1 MQIQVVAV
9 FLRWAVGQLPWSEFA
24 GENYRCHNIF
34 PCGYLMKRW
43 HIALLAVVMLLGTSI
58 VIGYQQ
64 GVRLLQDRIA
74 AALGPGSSIAE
85 LKVNWFSLDVLG
97 VTIAAPKDWPTGRTF
112 RAARVRII
120 PSLRTLLTD
129 QIHISSIVFEEP
141 YVSVM
146 RTSGKWVIFPGLTE
160 TREGKK
166 NAEASRANSSPRA
179 VTISKIELQ
188 DGVVELFDATVSR
201 PPLKTRL
208 ERVGAV
214 IRNVTAP
221 SLQTRTHIES
231 AAIVKGIRRD
241 GRARVSGW
249 VGPNRGD
256 SSSQITLDGVDLVSL
271 QPYLV
276 KIGEAQVKKGTL
288 DLRLNSDIRAS
299 RLDGKG
305 KIIIRDLEFAP
316 SRGYLETFMGI
327 PRSALINFLKNN
339 ENAIDV
345 DFVLTGD
352 TSNPSF
358 SINEAI
364 ATRVAMGMA
373 AELGVSI
380 RGLAEDF
387 GTLGRRGVEGVAG
400 VAEGVGSVIRG
411 LFGGSR
417 K

>member
-1 MQIQVVAV
+1 
-9 FLRWAVGQLPWSEFA
+9 
-24 GENYRCHNIF
+24 
-34 PCGYLMKRW
+34 MKRW
-43 HIALLAVVMLLGTSI
+43 HIALLAVVILLSTSI
-58 VIGYQQ
+58 VIGYQL
-64 GVRLLQDRIA
+64 GVRLLQDRIV
-74 AALGPGSSIAE
+74 AALGAGSSVAE
-85 LKVNWFSLDVLG
+85 LKVNWFSLDVFG

-112 RAARVRII
+112 GAARVTII

-188 DGVVELFDATVSR
+188 DGIVELFDATVSR

-256 SSSQITLDGVDLVSL
+256 SSSQITPM
-271 QPYLV
+271 QW
-276 KIGEAQVKKGTL
+276 IW
-288 DLRLNSDIRAS
+288 
-299 RLDGKG
+299 
-305 KIIIRDLEFAP
+305 
-316 SRGYLETFMGI
+316 
-327 PRSALINFLKNN
+327 
-339 ENAIDV
+339 
-345 DFVLTGD
+345 
-352 TSNPSF
+352 
-358 SINEAI
+358 
-364 ATRVAMGMA
+364 
-373 AELGVSI
+373 
-380 RGLAEDF
+380 
-387 GTLGRRGVEGVAG
+387 
-400 VAEGVGSVIRG
+400 
-411 LFGGSR
+411 
-417 K
+417 

>member
-1 MQIQVVAV
+1 
-9 FLRWAVGQLPWSEFA
+9 
-24 GENYRCHNIF
+24 
-34 PCGYLMKRW
+34 MKRW
-43 HIALLAVVMLLGTSI
+43 HIALLAVVILLSTSI
-58 VIGYQQ
+58 VIGYQL
-64 GVRLLQDRIA
+64 GVRLLQERIV
-74 AALGPGSSIAE
+74 AALGAGSSVAE
-85 LKVNWFSLDVLG
+85 LKVNWFSLDVFG

-166 NAEASRANSSPRA
+166 NAEASRANFSPRA

-188 DGVVELFDATVSR
+188 DGIVELFDATVSR

-256 SSSQITLDGVDLVSL
+256 SSSQITLDAVDLVSL

-276 KIGEAQVKKGTL
+276 KIGEGQVRKGTL
-288 DLRLNSDIRAS
+288 DLRLNSDIRAN

-339 ENAIDV
+339 KNAIDV

-358 SINEAI
+358 LINEAI

-387 GTLGRRGVEGVAG
+387 GTLGRRSVEGAAG
-400 VAEGVGSVIRG
+400 VAEGVGSVVRR

>member
-1 MQIQVVAV
+1 
-9 FLRWAVGQLPWSEFA
+9 
-24 GENYRCHNIF
+24 
-34 PCGYLMKRW
+34 MKRW
-43 HIALLAVVMLLGTSI
+43 HIALLAVVMLLSTSI

-256 SSSQITLDGVDLVSL
+256 SSSQITLDAVDLVSL

-299 RLDGKG
+299 RLEGKG

-316 SRGYLETFMGI
+316 LRGYLETFMGI

-364 ATRVAMGMA
+364 ATRVAMGIA

-380 RGLAEDF
+380 RSLAEDF
-387 GTLGRRGVEGVAG
+387 GTLGRRSVEGAAG
-400 VAEGVGSVIRG
+400 VAEGVGSVVRR

>member
-1 MQIQVVAV
+1 
-9 FLRWAVGQLPWSEFA
+9 
-24 GENYRCHNIF
+24 
-34 PCGYLMKRW
+34 MKRW
-43 HIALLAVVMLLGTSI
+43 HIALLAVVILLSTSI
-58 VIGYQQ
+58 VIGYQL
-64 GVRLLQDRIA
+64 GVRLLQDRIV
-74 AALGPGSSIAE
+74 AALGPGSSVAE
-85 LKVNWFSLDVLG
+85 LKVNWFSLDVFG

-166 NAEASRANSSPRA
+166 NAEASRANFSPRA

-188 DGVVELFDATVSR
+188 DGIVELFDATVSR

-256 SSSQITLDGVDLVSL
+256 SSSQITLDAVDLVSL

-276 KIGEAQVKKGTL
+276 KIGEGQVRKGTL
-288 DLRLNSDIRAS
+288 DLRLNSDIRAN

-387 GTLGRRGVEGVAG
+387 GTLGRRSVEGAAG
-400 VAEGVGSVIRG
+400 VAEGVGSVVRR

>member
-1 MQIQVVAV
+1 
-9 FLRWAVGQLPWSEFA
+9 
-24 GENYRCHNIF
+24 
-34 PCGYLMKRW
+34 MKRW
-43 HIALLAVVMLLGTSI
+43 QIVVVAAVFFLGMS
-58 VIGYQQ
+58 VVVGYRV
-64 GVRLLQDRIA
+64 GVRLLQERIVE
-74 AALGPGSSIAE
+74 ALGPGSGITE
-85 LKVNWFSLDVLG
+85 VKVNWFSLDVFG
-97 VTIAAPKDWPTGRTF
+97 VSITAPEGWPTGRTF

-120 PSLRTLLTD
+120 PNLQTILTD
-129 QIHISSIVFEEP
+129 QIHISSIVFERP

-146 RTSGKWVIFPGLTE
+146 RTSGKWILFPGLTE
-160 TREGKK
+160 TRDRKEK
-166 NAEASRANSSPRA
+166 NTEAGGANLSPRA

-188 DGVVELFDATVSR
+188 DGVVDFFDATVTR

-208 ERVGAV
+208 ERVDAV
-214 IRNVTAP
+214 IGDVAIP
-221 SLQTRTHIES
+221 WSKTRTRFEL
-231 AAIVKGIRRD
+231 AANVKGIRRD
-241 GRARVSGW
+241 GRAKISGW
-249 VGPNRGD
+249 LGPAQGD
-256 SSSQITLDGVDLVSL
+256 SSSQITLYAVDLVSL

-276 KIGEAQVKKGTL
+276 RIGEAQVRKGTL
-288 DLRLNSDIRAS
+288 DLRLNSEVRAN

-327 PRSALINFLKNN
+327 PRSAVINFLKNN

-352 TSNPSF
+352 TSNPRF

-387 GTLGRRGVEGVAG
+387 GTLGRRSVEGAAG
-400 VAEGVGSVIRG
+400 IAEGVGSVVRR

>member
-1 MQIQVVAV
+1 
-9 FLRWAVGQLPWSEFA
+9 
-24 GENYRCHNIF
+24 
-34 PCGYLMKRW
+34 MKRW
-43 HIALLAVVMLLGTSI
+43 HIALLAVVILLSTSI
-58 VIGYQQ
+58 VIGYQL
-64 GVRLLQDRIA
+64 GVRLLQDRIV
-74 AALGPGSSIAE
+74 AALGAGSSVAE
-85 LKVNWFSLDVLG
+85 LKVNWFSLDVFG

-166 NAEASRANSSPRA
+166 NAEASRANFSPRA

-188 DGVVELFDATVSR
+188 DGIVELFDATVSR

-221 SLQTRTHIES
+221 SLQTRTHIEA

-249 VGPNRGD
+249 VGPNRGE
-256 SSSQITLDGVDLVSL
+256 SSSQITLDAVDLVSL

-276 KIGEAQVKKGTL
+276 KIGEGQVRKGTL
-288 DLRLNSDIRAS
+288 DLRLNSDIRAN
-299 RLDGKG
+299 RLDGTG
-305 KIIIRDLEFAP
+305 KIIIRNLEFAQ

-387 GTLGRRGVEGVAG
+387 GTLGRRSVEGAAG
-400 VAEGVGSVIRG
+400 VAEGVGSVVRR

>member
-1 MQIQVVAV
+1 
-9 FLRWAVGQLPWSEFA
+9 
-24 GENYRCHNIF
+24 
-34 PCGYLMKRW
+34 MKRW
-43 HIALLAVVMLLGTSI
+43 HIALLAVVMLLGASI

-256 SSSQITLDGVDLVSL
+256 SSSQITLDAVDLVSL

-288 DLRLNSDIRAS
+288 DLRLNSDMRAS

-387 GTLGRRGVEGVAG
+387 GTLGRRGVEGAAG

>member
-1 MQIQVVAV
+1 
-9 FLRWAVGQLPWSEFA
+9 
-24 GENYRCHNIF
+24 
-34 PCGYLMKRW
+34 MKRW
-43 HIALLAVVMLLGTSI
+43 HIALLAVVMLLGASI

-64 GVRLLQDRIA
+64 GVRLLQDKIA

-85 LKVNWFSLDVLG
+85 LKVNWFSLDLLG

-160 TREGKK
+160 RREGKK

-188 DGVVELFDATVSR
+188 DGVIELFDATVSR

-256 SSSQITLDGVDLVSL
+256 SSSQITLDAVDLVSL

-345 DFVLTGD
+345 NFVLTGD

-387 GTLGRRGVEGVAG
+387 GTLGRRSVEGAAG
-400 VAEGVGSVIRG
+400 VAEGVGSVVKR

>member
-1 MQIQVVAV
+1 
-9 FLRWAVGQLPWSEFA
+9 
-24 GENYRCHNIF
+24 
-34 PCGYLMKRW
+34 MKRW
-43 HIALLAVVMLLGTSI
+43 HIALLAVVILLSTSI
-58 VIGYQQ
+58 VIGYQL
-64 GVRLLQDRIA
+64 GVRLLQDRIV
-74 AALGPGSSIAE
+74 AALGAGSSVAE
-85 LKVNWFSLDVLG
+85 LKVNWFSLDVFG

-160 TREGKK
+160 AREGKK
-166 NAEASRANSSPRA
+166 NAEASRANFSPRA

-188 DGVVELFDATVSR
+188 DGIVELFDATVSR

-256 SSSQITLDGVDLVSL
+256 SSSQVTLDAVDLVSL
-271 QPYLV
+271 RPYLV
-276 KIGEAQVKKGTL
+276 KIGEGQVRKGTL
-288 DLRLNSDIRAS
+288 DLRLNSDIRAN

-305 KIIIRDLEFAP
+305 KIIIRNLEFAQ

-387 GTLGRRGVEGVAG
+387 GTLGRRSVEGAAG
-400 VAEGVGSVIRG
+400 VAEGVGSVVRR

>member
-1 MQIQVVAV
+1 
-9 FLRWAVGQLPWSEFA
+9 
-24 GENYRCHNIF
+24 
-34 PCGYLMKRW
+34 MKRW
-43 HIALLAVVMLLGTSI
+43 HIALLAVVILLSTSI
-58 VIGYQQ
+58 VIGYQL
-64 GVRLLQDRIA
+64 GVRLLQDRIV
-74 AALGPGSSIAE
+74 AALGAGSSVAE
-85 LKVNWFSLDVLG
+85 LKVNWFSLDVFG

-160 TREGKK
+160 AREGKK
-166 NAEASRANSSPRA
+166 NAEASRANFSPRA

-188 DGVVELFDATVSR
+188 DGIVELFDATVSR

-256 SSSQITLDGVDLVSL
+256 SSSQITLDAVDLVNL

-276 KIGEAQVKKGTL
+276 KIGEGQVRKGTL
-288 DLRLNSDIRAS
+288 DLRLNSDIRAN

-387 GTLGRRGVEGVAG
+387 GTLGRRSVEGAAG
-400 VAEGVGSVIRG
+400 VAEGVGSVVRR

>member
-1 MQIQVVAV
+1 
-9 FLRWAVGQLPWSEFA
+9 
-24 GENYRCHNIF
+24 
-34 PCGYLMKRW
+34 MKRW
-43 HIALLAVVMLLGTSI
+43 HIALLAGVMLLGTSI

-64 GVRLLQDRIA
+64 GVRLLQDRIV
-74 AALGPGSSIAE
+74 AALGPGSTIAE

-97 VTIAAPKDWPTGRTF
+97 VNIAAPKDWPTGRTF

-166 NAEASRANSSPRA
+166 KAEASLANSSPRA

-256 SSSQITLDGVDLVSL
+256 SSSQITLDAVDLVSL

-387 GTLGRRGVEGVAG
+387 GTLGRRSVEGAAG
-400 VAEGVGSVIRG
+400 VAEGVGSVVRG
-411 LFGGSR
+411 LFGGTR

>member
-1 MQIQVVAV
+1 
-9 FLRWAVGQLPWSEFA
+9 
-24 GENYRCHNIF
+24 
-34 PCGYLMKRW
+34 MKRW
-43 HIALLAVVMLLGTSI
+43 HIALLAVVMLLGASI

-141 YVSVM
+141 SVSVM

-276 KIGEAQVKKGTL
+276 KIGEAQVRKGTL

-299 RLDGKG
+299 RLNGKG
-305 KIIIRDLEFAP
+305 RIIIRDLEFAP

>member
-1 MQIQVVAV
+1 
-9 FLRWAVGQLPWSEFA
+9 
-24 GENYRCHNIF
+24 
-34 PCGYLMKRW
+34 MKRW
-43 HIALLAVVMLLGTSI
+43 HIALLAVVILLSTSI
-58 VIGYQQ
+58 VIGYQL
-64 GVRLLQDRIA
+64 GVRLLQDRIV
-74 AALGPGSSIAE
+74 AALGAGSSVAE
-85 LKVNWFSLDVLG
+85 LKVNWFSLDVFG

-166 NAEASRANSSPRA
+166 NAEASRANFSPRA

-188 DGVVELFDATVSR
+188 DGIVELFDATVSR

-256 SSSQITLDGVDLVSL
+256 SSSQITLDAVDLVSL

-276 KIGEAQVKKGTL
+276 KIGEGQVRKGTL

-305 KIIIRDLEFAP
+305 KIIIRNLEFAP

-387 GTLGRRGVEGVAG
+387 GTLGRRSVEGAAG
-400 VAEGVGSVIRG
+400 VAEGVGSVVRR
-411 LFGGSR
+411 LFGGTR

>member
-1 MQIQVVAV
+1 
-9 FLRWAVGQLPWSEFA
+9 
-24 GENYRCHNIF
+24 
-34 PCGYLMKRW
+34 MKRW
-43 HIALLAVVMLLGTSI
+43 HIALLAVVILLSTSI
-58 VIGYQQ
+58 VIGYQL
-64 GVRLLQDRIA
+64 GVRLLQDRIV
-74 AALGPGSSIAE
+74 AALGAGSSVAE
-85 LKVNWFSLDVLG
+85 LKVNWFSLDVFG

-166 NAEASRANSSPRA
+166 NAEASRANFSPRA

-188 DGVVELFDATVSR
+188 DGIVELFDATVSR

-256 SSSQITLDGVDLVSL
+256 SSSQITLDAVDLVSL

-276 KIGEAQVKKGTL
+276 KIGEGQVRKGTL
-288 DLRLNSDIRAS
+288 DLRLNSDIRAN

-305 KIIIRDLEFAP
+305 KIIIRDLEFAQ

-387 GTLGRRGVEGVAG
+387 GTLGRRSVEGAAG
-400 VAEGVGSVIRG
+400 VAEGVGSVVRR

>member
-1 MQIQVVAV
+1 
-9 FLRWAVGQLPWSEFA
+9 
-24 GENYRCHNIF
+24 
-34 PCGYLMKRW
+34 MKRW
-43 HIALLAVVMLLGTSI
+43 HIALLAVVILLSTSI
-58 VIGYQQ
+58 VIGYQL
-64 GVRLLQDRIA
+64 GVRLLQDRIV
-74 AALGPGSSIAE
+74 AALGAGSSVAE
-85 LKVNWFSLDVLG
+85 LKVNWFSLDVFG

-166 NAEASRANSSPRA
+166 NAEASRANFSPRA

-188 DGVVELFDATVSR
+188 DGIVELFDATVSR

-241 GRARVSGW
+241 GRAKVSGW

-256 SSSQITLDGVDLVSL
+256 SSSQITLDAVDLVSL

-276 KIGEAQVKKGTL
+276 KIGEGQVRKGTL
-288 DLRLNSDIRAS
+288 DLRLNSDIRAN
-299 RLDGKG
+299 RLDGTG
-305 KIIIRDLEFAP
+305 KIIIRNLEFAQ

-352 TSNPSF
+352 TSNPNF

-387 GTLGRRGVEGVAG
+387 GTLGRRSVEGAAG
-400 VAEGVGSVIRG
+400 VAEGVGSVVRR

>member
-1 MQIQVVAV
+1 
-9 FLRWAVGQLPWSEFA
+9 
-24 GENYRCHNIF
+24 
-34 PCGYLMKRW
+34 MKRW
-43 HIALLAVVMLLGTSI
+43 HIALLAVVILLSTGI
-58 VIGYQQ
+58 VIGYQL
-64 GVRLLQDRIA
+64 GVRLLQDRIV
-74 AALGPGSSIAE
+74 AALGPGSSVAE
-85 LKVNWFSLDVLG
+85 LKVNWFSLDVFG

-166 NAEASRANSSPRA
+166 NAEASRANSPPRA

-188 DGVVELFDATVSR
+188 DGIVELFDATVSR

-256 SSSQITLDGVDLVSL
+256 SSSQITLDAVDLVSL

-276 KIGEAQVKKGTL
+276 KIGEAQVRKGTL

-352 TSNPSF
+352 TSNPGF

-387 GTLGRRGVEGVAG
+387 GTLGRRSVEGAAG
-400 VAEGVGSVIRG
+400 VAEGVGSVVRR